1 MDQDRAALGRELRK
15 RREALHIGREKAAAG
30 SGICIS
36 TLRNIEK
43 GRTRPDPVTKYEAWL
58 AAQPMPKGQG
68 EDLRRLRVALGLYQS
83 DIAHASGLS
92 RYTVGNIERD
102 QAHMF
107 GEDAVRAYCMALD
120 LLGQTKLGYAEPS

>member
-1 MDQDRAALGRELRK
+1 
-15 RREALHIGREKAAAG
+15 
-30 SGICIS
+30 
-36 TLRNIEK
+36 
-43 GRTRPDPVTKYEAWL
+43 
-58 AAQPMPKGQG
+58 MPKGQG